1 MEIWNLEF
9 MKICPVCRTTYDE
22 FQNFCL
28 NDGTPLVNA
37 ATEPQQVQPL
47 EPDTVVQ
54 PNEPSTVVNPPAPT
68 NVSGRQTNYGQTNL
82 PQQPPIIVEKSS
94 GTGKIV
100 ALTALVTLLFAVLI
114 GGGAYLVWL
123 NRNRQTA
130 QVNVNQNSAKPKNTN
145 SSTVSNSSNANLPN
159 LNANTNANVAPSP
172 SPVPTLSNT
181 QANQIRKDVN
191 AAIDGWKAST
201 EDRDLNTHVGFYA
214 PTVDYYNGGRVPADK
229 VRSDRQQAFDTYP
242 NIEIEISNVKITP
255 EPSGD
260 KATAIIDKA
269 WRFENEEKVVE
280 GKVQQQLML
289 EKLGNRWY
297 ISGEK
302 DLKVYYKSNY

>member
-1 MEIWNLEF
+1 
-9 MKICPVCRTTYDE
+9 MKICSVCRTTYDD

-68 NVSGRQTNYGQTNL
+68 TNLSGGQTNYGQTNIP
-82 PQQPPIIVEKSS
+82 PQQPTVIVEKPS

-100 ALTALVTLLFAVLI
+100 ALTALVTLLFTVLI
-114 GGGAYLVWL
+114 GGGAYLIWL
-123 NRNRQTA
+123 NRNRQVA
-130 QVNVNQNSAKPKNTN
+130 QANINQNTTKPKNTN
-145 SSTVSNSSNANLPN
+145 AAVVNANNSNVSN
-159 LNANTNANVAPSP
+159 LNVNTNANVAPSP
-172 SPVPTLSNT
+172 SPVPTLSNAQT
-181 QANQIRKDVN
+181 AQIRKDVN

-201 EDRDLNTHVGFYA
+201 EDRDLNSHIGFYA

-229 VRSDRQQAFDTYP
+229 IRSDRQQAFDTYP
-242 NIEIEISNVKITP
+242 DIEIEISNVKITP

-260 KATAIIDKA
+260 RATAIIDKA
-269 WRFENEEKVVE
+269 WRFENEEKIVE
-280 GKVQQQLML
+280 GKVQQQLTL